1 MKMYSLYN
9 LLMFFKL
16 QHEQKY
22 AVIENII
29 SIIDSDK
36 YTDEQMRE
44 LIFELLRE
52 SGMTEEGFESDNDVV
67 PTEPEM
73 IESAFQTQEFEVK
86 IQDRIYHI
94 VYYLN

>member
-1 MKMYSLYN
+1 
-9 LLMFFKL
+9 MFFKL

-52 SGMTEEGFESDNDVV
+52 SGMTEEGFESIEEVIV
-67 PTEPEM
+67 PKEPEM
-73 IESAFQTQEFEVK
+73 VDSVFQTQEFKVK
-86 IQDRIYHI
+86 MQDRIYHI
-94 VYYLN
+94 IYYLN